1 MASRPACWCSCWRR
15 CWWRSPFRFSA
26 APFASFPPQGFTLDW
41 YKQVLTDP
49 DFLDSASLSIGLA
62 LAATVTSVALGVPAA
77 FALARARLPGA
88 GMLQG
93 LLLSP
98 LIFPVLIT
106 GLALLQFFSAAN
118 MQQAALNLF
127 FGHTLITLPYVVR
140 TVTAS
145 LQLVDRS
152 LEEAARTL
160 GADRWRTF
168 RRATMPQ
175 IAPGI
180 AAGALFAFM
189 VSLDNYP
196 ISMWLSDARAVP
208 LPMLLFQNMQRVFD
222 PSIAAMA
229 SLMILVGAAAVL
241 GLEKAGR
248 PAPGDGAS
256 EALGI
261 QREMRDG
268 SGSQA

>member
-1 MASRPACWCSCWRR
+1 MGGRLSGGGAWLAYGATGLVMVFVLAPLLVAVSIS
-15 CWWRSPFRFSA
+15 FSA

-41 YKQVLTDP
+41 YAQVLADP
-49 DFLDSASLSIGLA
+49 EFIASFSLSLGLA
-62 LAATVTSVALGVPAA
+62 LAATAAAVALGVPAA
-77 FALARARLPGA
+77 FALARSNLPGTA
-88 GMLQG
+88 ALEA

-106 GLALLQFFSAAN
+106 GLALLQFYSAAN
-118 MQQAALNLF
+118 MQTALVNLF
-127 FGHTLITLPYVVR
+127 FAHTLITTPYVVR

-160 GADRWRTF
+160 GANPWRTF
-168 RRATMPQ
+168 QRVTAPQ
-175 IAPGI
+175 IAPGV

-208 LPMLLFQNMQRVFD
+208 LPILLYQNMQRVFD

-229 SLMILVGAAAVL
+229 SLMILVGAAAVVVL
-241 GLEKAGR
+241 ERLVGLRRAM
-248 PAPGDGAS
+248 
-256 EALGI
+256 GI
-261 QREMRDG
+261 
-268 SGSQA
+268 